1 MLFCLRIYVNRSWGK
16 VLDTNGSG
24 LTKALLDSLYGAAT
38 EPEMWPVFLEK
49 ATKMLRADQAAILIH
64 APENIN
70 TLTCADRGV
79 TVEARLATERLTRI
93 SPWMVE
99 ILKFR
104 EQGWYCGSPEDHL
117 PMEKF
122 RRSKFYNEFF
132 RKYDIEWTAAAV
144 VFSPGGWMQSLSV
157 ARSRAGVAFGDSEKE
172 LLRQLVPHLERVF
185 RFQSAINSLYERNAA
200 GQHAL
205 DLMGVAC
212 ITLDAGGRVLS
223 ANRRAE
229 ALIADGALLRIKERR
244 LLAARP
250 IDQKILDAC
259 LLKACACGAGK
270 STDPGEG
277 ATVLHAA
284 EGRTLYVTVLPYHS
298 GWAVMEGHPSAILFL
313 TTPEEQGQGEHRL
326 WQSIFGLSPAECR
339 VAEMMKQGMEVGG
352 ISDLL
357 RIKADT
363 VRYYQKC
370 IYRKTGVRGQGSMMR
385 LLTRLPSTTP

>member
-1 MLFCLRIYVNRSWGK
+1 
-16 VLDTNGSG
+16 LDTNGSG
-24 LTKALLDSLYGAAT
+24 LTKALLDPLYSAAT

-49 ATKMLRADQAAILIH
+49 ASKILHADKAAILIH
-64 APENIN
+64 APDNVN

-79 TVEARLATERLTRI
+79 TVETRLAAERLTTL

-99 ILKFR
+99 IQKFH

-117 PMEKF
+117 PMERF
-122 RRSKFYNEFF
+122 RRSKFYVEFF
-132 RKYDIEWTAAAV
+132 RKYDIEWSAAAV
-144 VFSPGGWMQSLSV
+144 VFRPGGWMQSLHV
-157 ARSRAGVAFGDSEKE
+157 ARSRTGAPFGGSEKE
-172 LLRQLVPHLERVF
+172 LLRELVPHLARVF
-185 RFQSAINSLYERNAA
+185 KVQSAITSLNERNAA

-205 DLMGVAC
+205 DLMGAAC
-212 ITLDAGGRVLS
+212 ITLDGGGRVLS

-284 EGRTLYVTVLPYHS
+284 EGRALYVTVLPYHS
-298 GWAVMEGHPSAILFL
+298 SWAVMEGHPSAILFL

-326 WQSIFGLSPAECR
+326 WQGIFGMSPAECR
-339 VAEMMKQGMEVGG
+339 VAEMMKQGMEVGE

-385 LLTRLPSTTP
+385 LLTRLPSTSP